1 MFVQMTLH
9 IAEVYVGQSQTPAM
23 ELSAKIDAGFQLL
36 SLFGKKPRHIFNW
49 FLYEIQHWAEMG

>member
-1 MFVQMTLH
+1 MTLH